1 MLFIN
6 HKSISFFIF
15 YISVFAFLFTKIAH
29 FFDFV
34 VQNVYNIFKLYKNTS
49 ELYEWIKGSDAG

>member
-1 MLFIN
+1 MQNLFLFF
-6 HKSISFFIF
+6 HISL
-15 YISVFAFLFTKIAH
+15 FAFLFTKIAH